1 MLGHYF
7 LHHSLTF
14 VGTLCRSYFPA
25 IVYRPSFNK
34 SKSGSGTINAKC
46 EQINFL
52 PIYTKNLL
60 RFIMAAAIFRC
71 RNMRMGPIAAFVL
84 QINLKS
90 TQCIEVNRYWP
101 ASTAFM
107 RCVTWRLADVDCLV
121 RTICWHNRIHS
132 ASILSVLFQF
142 RKIRFAVVLHAVRW
156 LYRTSSSVTSLFRY
170 RPHSAHSKIIA
181 FHNPN
186 IRLLNQLI
194 NLRWKH

>member
-121 RTICWHNRIHS
+121 PNHLLAQQNSQRKHLIGFISISKDSFCCS
-132 ASILSVLFQF
+132 ACCALALS
-142 RKIRFAVVLHAVRW
+142 
-156 LYRTSSSVTSLFRY
+156 
-170 RPHSAHSKIIA
+170 
-181 FHNPN
+181 
-186 IRLLNQLI
+186 NQLQCDI
-194 NLRWKH
+194 VVSLSTTQRTLKNHCVS